1 MVRSPGADTWP
12 SSLAL
17 QNHAMGERWE
27 PVGIVPTPDA
37 RLAGVVAAVR
47 ATLPEDDLT
56 LHRKKA
62 EAHVAADEAWLAL
75 TGFEVERVDVD
86 GVPGEL
92 ITPPGELEPG
102 TLVALHGGGYV
113 LCSAA
118 THRRRFA
125 QMGLAARCRV
135 LNVDYRLAPE
145 HPFPAAVDDGLAAL
159 WWALDR
165 GPVVL
170 VGDSAGGG
178 LALAVALAHR
188 DCGGSRPS
196 GVVAIS
202 PWADLTLAG
211 ESHRSRRDRDPVAHI
226 DDLPTHASMYLG
238 PTAPTHPLASPV
250 FADYDR
256 MPPLLIQVGSEET
269 LVDDARAVA
278 ERAAAAHV
286 PVRLEEWSGMF
297 HSWHAY
303 AGTLHGADEA
313 IAVIGGWT
321 RAWLDRAP

>member
-1 MVRSPGADTWP
+1 
-12 SSLAL
+12 
-17 QNHAMGERWE
+17 MGDRQE
-27 PVGIVPTPDA
+27 PVRVEPTPDA
-37 RLAGVVAAVR
+37 RLAGVIAAVR
-47 ATLPEDDLT
+47 ATLHEDDLT
-56 LHRKKA
+56 LNRKKA
-62 EAHVAADEAWLAL
+62 EQQVPADDAWLAL
-75 TGFEVERVDVD
+75 TGFTVEAVDVD
-86 GVPGEL
+86 GVAGEL
-92 ITPPGELEPG
+92 ITPPGDLEPG

-145 HPFPAAVDDGLAAL
+145 HRFPAALDDGLAAL

-165 GPVVL
+165 GPAVL

-178 LALAVALAHR
+178 LALAVTLAHR
-188 DCGGSRPS
+188 DCGGQRPS

-211 ESHRSRRDRDPVAHI
+211 ESHTSHRERDPFAHI
-226 DDLPTHASMYLG
+226 DDLPTNASMYLG
-238 PTAPTHPLASPV
+238 PTPPTHPLASPV
-250 FADYDR
+250 FADFDR
-256 MPPLLIQVGSEET
+256 MPPLLIQVGSEES

-297 HSWHAY
+297 HTWHAY
-303 AGTLHGADEA
+303 AGTLDGADEA

-321 RAWLDRAP
+321 RAWLDRSS

>member
-1 MVRSPGADTWP
+1 
-12 SSLAL
+12 
-17 QNHAMGERWE
+17 MGDRQE
-27 PVGIVPTPDA
+27 PVRVEPTPDA
-37 RLAGVVAAVR
+37 RLAGVIAAVR
-47 ATLPEDDLT
+47 ATLHEDDLT
-56 LHRKKA
+56 LNRKKA
-62 EAHVAADEAWLAL
+62 EQQVPADDAWLAL
-75 TGFEVERVDVD
+75 TGFTVEAVDVD
-86 GVPGEL
+86 GVAGEL
-92 ITPPGELEPG
+92 ITPPGDLEPG

-145 HPFPAAVDDGLAAL
+145 HQFPAALDDGLAAL

-165 GPVVL
+165 GPAVL

-178 LALAVALAHR
+178 LALAVTLAHR
-188 DCGGSRPS
+188 DCGGRRPS

-211 ESHRSRRDRDPVAHI
+211 ESHTSHRERDPFAHI
-226 DDLPTHASMYLG
+226 DDLPTYASMYLG
-238 PTAPTHPLASPV
+238 PTPPTHPLASPV
-250 FADYDR
+250 FADFDR
-256 MPPLLIQVGSEET
+256 MPPLLIQVGSEES

-297 HSWHAY
+297 HTWHAY

-321 RAWLDRAP
+321 RAWLDRSS

>member
-1 MVRSPGADTWP
+1 
-12 SSLAL
+12 
-17 QNHAMGERWE
+17 MGERLE
-27 PVGIVPTPDA
+27 PVLIEPDPDA
-37 RLAGVVAAVR
+37 RLAGVLAAVR
-47 ATLPEDDLT
+47 AMLPEDDLT
-56 LHRKKA
+56 LNRKQA
-62 EAHVAADEAWLAL
+62 EQQVPADDAWLAL
-75 TGFEVERVDVD
+75 TGFTVQPVDVD
-86 GVPGEL
+86 GVAGEL
-92 ITPPGELEPG
+92 ITPPGDLGPG
-102 TLVALHGGGYV
+102 TLVSLHGGGYV

-159 WWALDR
+159 GWALDR

-188 DCGGSRPS
+188 DCGGRRPS

-202 PWADLTLAG
+202 PWADLTLDG
-211 ESHRSRRDRDPVAHI
+211 ESHRARRARDPFAHL
-226 DDLPTHASMYLG
+226 DDLPAYASMYLG
-238 PTAPTHPLASPV
+238 ATPTTHPHASPV
-250 FADYDR
+250 FADFAGL
-256 MPPLLIQVGSEET
+256 PPLLIQVGSEEA
-269 LVDDARAVA
+269 LVDDAIAVA

-286 PVRLEEWSGMF
+286 PVRLEEWAGMF
-297 HSWHAY
+297 HTWHAY

-313 IAVIGGWT
+313 ISVIGGWT
-321 RAWLDRAP
+321 RAWLDRAAPA